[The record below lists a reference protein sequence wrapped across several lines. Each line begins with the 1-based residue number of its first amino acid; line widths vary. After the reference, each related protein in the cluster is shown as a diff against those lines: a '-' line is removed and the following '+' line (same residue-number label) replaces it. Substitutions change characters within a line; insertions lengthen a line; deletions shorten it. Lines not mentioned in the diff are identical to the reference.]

1 MLEERLKTGA
11 GELGIALD
19 DECLPRFRRYYE
31 LLIEWN
37 TRFNLTRITEE
48 DEAAVKHMLDSLSAL
63 RLPGS
68 DGWRRLADVGS
79 GAGFPGIPL
88 KIARPG
94 LEVTLIEATAK
105 KVGFLAA
112 IVKELGL
119 EGVETVHGRG
129 EECGRQPAFRERFD
143 VVTARAV
150 AKLNALAEYCLPL
163 AVVGGRFIAYK
174 GPEAAEEAADG
185 GRACA
190 LLGGAAPRLETFA
203 LPGDCGRRT
212 LVVVEKVR
220 RTPSD
225 YPRPTAQ
232 IVKRPL

>member
-1 MLEERLKTGA
+1 MLEETLKVGA
-11 GELGIALD
+11 DALGIALAD
-19 DECLPRFRRYYE
+19 DCLPQFRRYYE
-31 LLIEWN
+31 LLVEWN
-37 TRFNLTRITEE
+37 ERFNLTRITNE

-63 RLPGS
+63 RLS
-68 DGWRRLADVGS
+68 GWDEWRSLADVGS

-88 KIARPG
+88 KIVRPA

-105 KVGFLAA
+105 KVGFLTAV
-112 IVKELGL
+112 VKELGL
-119 EGVETVHGRG
+119 EGVDTVHGRG
-129 EECGRQPAFRERFD
+129 EECGRRSGFRERFD

-150 AKLNALAEYCLPL
+150 AKLNALVEYCLPL
-163 AVVGGRFIAYK
+163 TAVGGRFIAFK
-174 GPEAAEEAADG
+174 GPEGAEEAENA

-190 LLGGAAPRLETFA
+190 VLGGAMPRLDSFE
-203 LPGDCGRRT
+203 LPEESGRRT

-220 RTPSD
+220 RTPAG